1 MMKIRVIGEPAP
13 QGSKRPIG
21 NGRMIES
28 SKKVKPWRDSVAWA
42 TREVCGGRPPLA
54 VPCGVRILFYLPR
67 PKKPKF
73 AKYPGTKPD
82 IDKLVRSTLDGL
94 TNGGAF
100 ADDALVVEEIAY
112 KRWADPEKGKH
123 VGAMIEIWEA
133 D

>member
-1 MMKIRVIGEPAP
+1 MQIRVIGEPAP

-28 SKKVKPWRDSVAWA
+28 SKKVRPWRDSVAWA
-42 TREVCGGRPPLA
+42 AREACEGRPPLA
-54 VPCGVRILFYLPR
+54 VPCGICITFYLPR

-73 AKYPGTKPD
+73 WRYPGARPD

-100 ADDALVVEEIAY
+100 ADDALVVY
-112 KRWADPEKGKH
+112 CLGVKTWANSAEGRH
-123 VGAMIEIWEA
+123 IGALIEIWEVV
-133 D
+133 

>member
-1 MMKIRVIGEPAP
+1 MTIRVIGEPAP
-13 QGSKRPIG
+13 QGSKRPVG

-28 SKKVKPWRDSVAWA
+28 SKKVRPWRDSVAWA
-42 TREVCGGRPPLA
+42 AREACEGRPPLA
-54 VPCGVRILFYLPR
+54 VPCGISIVFYLPR

-73 AKYPGTKPD
+73 PKYPGTKPD

-112 KRWADPEKGKH
+112 KRWADPGKGRH
-123 VGAMIEIWEA
+123 IGAVIEIWEA